1 MLFWDNKASLVV
13 KETEP
18 ADSAKYR
25 CEIST
30 PLGRVESIGS
40 LLVYSK
46 LLVLIINLVS
56 IIMQ

>member
-46 LLVLIINLVS
+46 STIIKIVKFY
-56 IIMQ
+56 